1 MTNPSHPGLGEATD
15 ISAAD
20 LSAQELAEADAP
32 VPATSDAD
40 QMDDA
45 GLGTGDGADVQPG
58 GAG

>member
-1 MTNPSHPGLGEATD
+1 MTEHPGLGEATD

-20 LSAQELAEADAP
+20 LDVEAEHD
-32 VPATSDAD
+32 VPATNDPG

-45 GLGTGDGADVQPG
+45 DLGTGDGTDVQPG